1 MFTKKYEGNNMTFVW
16 KHPKYYKELI
26 KQQRDPRHNQ
36 WGNLG
41 EPKNH
46 EDVETQDL
54 LEDHKSHNQND
65 KQSDH

>member
-1 MFTKKYEGNNMTFVW
+1 MTFVW

-36 WGNLG
+36 WGNIG

-46 EDVETQDL
+46 EDEETVDQSDN
-54 LEDHKSHNQND
+54 HKPHNQND

>member
-1 MFTKKYEGNNMTFVW
+1 MTFVW

-46 EDVETQDL
+46 EDEETVDRDW
-54 LEDHKSHNQND
+54 ETNVIFPP
-65 KQSDH
+65 

>member
-1 MFTKKYEGNNMTFVW
+1 MTFVW

-36 WGNLG
+36 LGNLG

-46 EDVETQDL
+46 EDLETQDL